1 VLANRARSFAVLK
14 LTISEGRFVVR
25 NWRSNHV
32 AIRLLCLLGT
42 ATAIAAVA
50 GSADAT
56 RSAAGYTVR
65 NLVSD
70 GFVPAEHTDP
80 HLVNAWGIA
89 AGPSTP
95 WWVADNGTDVSTLY
109 DGNGV
114 AVPLVVS
121 TEGGPTGAVFNGGSD
136 FVVNDGAGHSGPAL
150 FMFASENGAI
160 HGWNPAVPPSSTH
173 AFVVVN
179 RTNDSAVFKGLAI
192 AGSRLYATDFH
203 NSHVD
208 VFDGSFHQIVTPGA
222 FTDPALPAGFAPF
235 GIQNLGGTIFVT
247 YAKQMPDRMDEVD
260 GPGLGYVDAYDQGG
274 HLLGRVASAGD
285 LNAPWGLSMAPA
297 GFGKFAGDLLVGNFG
312 DGHIHAFKQ
321 GTSGHFTPAGQLTD
335 TSGRAIV
342 IDGLWG
348 IGFGNGSK
356 SGPTTTLYFAAGPDD
371 EAHGLFGRIDPSS

>member
-1 VLANRARSFAVLK
+1 
-14 LTISEGRFVVR
+14 VR
-25 NWRSNHV
+25 TWRHSRV
-32 AIRLLCLLGT
+32 APRLLFVL
-42 ATAIAAVA
+42 AAVA
-50 GSADAT
+50 ATAVLAGSASAT
-56 RSAAGYTVR
+56 RAGAGYTVR

-70 GFVPAEHTDP
+70 GFVPAEHTDA
-80 HLVNAWGIA
+80 HLVNGWGIA

-109 DGNGV
+109 DGNGI
-114 AVPLVVS
+114 AAALVVS
-121 TEGGPTGAVFNGGSD
+121 VEGGPTGAVFNGSSE
-136 FVVNDGAGHSGPAL
+136 FVVNDGAGHSGPSL
-150 FMFASENGAI
+150 FMFASENGTI
-160 HGWNPAVPPSSTH
+160 HGWNPAVPPPPPSTH

-179 RTNDSAVFKGLAI
+179 RMNEGAVFKGLAI

-203 NSHVD
+203 NGRVD

-222 FTDPALPAGFAPF
+222 FIDPGLPAGFAPF

-247 YAKQMPDRMDEVD
+247 YAKQGPDRMDEVD
-260 GPGLGYVDAYDQGG
+260 GPGLGYVDAYDQTG

-285 LNAPWGLSMAPA
+285 LNAPWGLAWAPV
-297 GFGKFAGDLLVGNFG
+297 GFGKFSGDLLVGNFG

-321 GTSGHFTPAGQLTD
+321 DTAGHFAAVGQLTD
-335 TSGRAIV
+335 TSGRPIV

-348 IGFGNGSK
+348 IGFGNGNK